1 MSTQITSILQRAP
14 RALVLLVLLSLL
26 VSVVAVVASSGGSH
40 TVSAVFGRALN
51 VHEGDEVR
59 ILGVPVGK
67 IEKVEPKADE
77 VVVTMSYGSEYDLA
91 VDATAAVV
99 TPTLVSVRYVQLGPL
114 AQSPDDGVLPDGA
127 TIDRKH
133 TATPLEW
140 DDIKNEVDQ
149 LVQVLGPQ
157 DPGDTGSL
165 SRLLTT
171 SSRNLKGTSAD
182 MRATLSGLAE
192 AFDTLARG
200 RQDLFSTIRNL
211 ATLVEALAAND
222 EQVALFN
229 SRLAEVSGVL
239 ASNKDNLAELL
250 RTLDASTAEIEAFL
264 RNNRDAL
271 KHTVLDLRSI
281 VSNLARS
288 RQALADVLQRAPTA
302 VSNLHNIYDP
312 YSGALTTVAA
322 ATNLND
328 PAQFLCATV
337 MAGAPEGPDSTQA
350 TRMCDNVLSPLL
362 DTAAVSSP
370 PATAN
375 PNERRPNVRKD

>member
-1 MSTQITSILQRAP
+1 MSTPITNILRRAP
-14 RALVLLVLLSLL
+14 RTVVLVVLLSLL
-26 VSVVAVVASSGGSH
+26 ISVVAVVASSGGSH
-40 TVSAVFGRALN
+40 TVTAVFGRALN
-51 VHEGDEVR
+51 VHVGDEVR

-67 IEKVEPKADE
+67 IEKVEPEADE

-99 TPTLVSVRYVQLGPL
+99 TPTLVSVRYIQLGPL
-114 AQSPDDGVLPDGA
+114 AQSADDGVLPDGA

-140 DDIKNEVDQ
+140 DDIKSEVDQ

-157 DPGDTGSL
+157 HPGDKGSL

-171 SSRNLKGTSAD
+171 SSRNLEGTSAD
-182 MRATLSGLAE
+182 MRATLAGLAE

-222 EQVALFN
+222 DQVALFN
-229 SRLAEVSGVL
+229 SRLATVSGVL

-250 RTLDASTAEIEAFL
+250 RTLDASTAEIKAFL
-264 RNNRDAL
+264 RDNRDVL

-281 VSNLARS
+281 VANLAKS

-337 MAGAPEGPDSTQA
+337 MSGAPEGPDSTQA
-350 TRMCDNVLSPLL
+350 TRLCDNVLSPLL
-362 DTAAVSSP
+362 DSAALSSP

-375 PNERRPNVRKD
+375 PNERRPKVKKD